1 MGEKQGTTEGM
12 SSHQPQEMMDSIAR
26 FSLAKKDDISSGEL
40 HTEQGYCGLGLW
52 WQMREGKRQGQSND
66 EQRVR
71 LTATIRQKG
80 TRGLG
85 F

>member
-40 HTEQGYCGLGLW
+40 HTEHLRMVLRHLKKHTRLLRIGVVVA
-52 WQMREGKRQGQSND
+52 D
-66 EQRVR
+66 ERR
-71 LTATIRQKG
+71 
-80 TRGLG
+80 
-85 F
+85 